1 MDSLTQIVLGAAV
14 GEAVLGKKIGNRAML
29 WGAIGGTIPD
39 LDIIANFFVDDLQAL
54 IIHRGFS
61 HSLLFGVLMPLLLAW
76 LVKRLYDSQWYKAQ
90 WYKYFVGFASLMTLS
105 VFAFGI
111 NFIATQ
117 INQGQQSIS
126 GLVISIML
134 FLLLAF
140 MLYKRYI
147 SKEQH
152 IEDVSYNE
160 WYLLFFGAIITHPLL
175 DCFTS
180 YGTLLFYPFSNYR
193 VAFSSISVADP
204 VFYTIPFALCLFL
217 ASRVHRTKKLR
228 RTFNYTGIIISSAY
242 LLFTV
247 FNKMHVNKVFESSLT
262 EEGYNYT
269 RYTSSPTILNNFLW
283 HCIAQDGNTYYQGR
297 YSIFDKEK
305 KIVHWN
311 KIEQGKEYVD
321 RMRGSFELE
330 TLSWFSDGY
339 FNIIENKHG
348 QLQYNDLRYGFF
360 VEKPTSSDDY
370 IFNFILEESDDG
382 FIVHENRD
390 RSIEDKGMFI
400 EYFARMFGKIEE

>member
-29 WGAIGGTIPD
+29 WGAIGGTVPD

-61 HSLLFGVLMPLLLAW
+61 HSLLFGVLMPILLAW

-117 INQGQQSIS
+117 INQGQQSIV
-126 GLVISIML
+126 GLAISIIL

-152 IEDVSYNE
+152 IEEVSFKE

-228 RTFNYTGIIISSAY
+228 RKFNYAGIIISSAY

-247 FNKMHVNKVFESSLT
+247 FNKMNVNKVFESSLA
-262 EEGYNYT
+262 EQGYSYD
-269 RYTSSPTILNNFLW
+269 RYTTSPTILNNFLW

-311 KIEQGKEYVD
+311 EIEQGKEYVD

-348 QLQYNDLRYGFF
+348 QIQYNDLRYGFF
-360 VEKPTSSDDY
+360 VEKPKSSDDY

-390 RSIEDKGMFI
+390 RTIENEGMFT
-400 EYFARMFGKIEE
+400 EYFSRMFGKLED